1 MSDDNA
7 LQPESG
13 ILGPPTSQPSLQADT
28 SPTAQSKGA
37 ARRTV
42 LTQTIRLATTM
53 TGGVSLAIWMGGVA
67 RELNLLSQASTW
79 RQSLRATSPI
89 PTAGESTTPDDAVRR
104 LYLKLIDLLDVSVSV
119 DVLSGTSAGGINAAL
134 LGLSRVRGLDLGELR
149 DLWINIGSM
158 EQLLR
163 EPTDSDFPS
172 LMYGDNVILQ
182 KLQEQLGTL
191 KSSRQLGLAGFE
203 KAVWVPPPT
212 SLFIT
217 TTLLDGETS
226 RFTDSYGTVVQ
237 DTDHRGMFTFT
248 EQDLATGSVDALA
261 LAARS
266 SSSFPAAFEPAFLP
280 FTQDILKSKS
290 TLPHPAMAGYTS
302 ITRPHWV
309 ADGGLLANRPLAPL
323 LQAVFDRPANRET
336 RRVLLYIVPS
346 AGGLPS
352 QLSEPDA
359 ERFDDPLAM
368 GTSLLKD
375 LGAILE
381 QSISAE
387 IRSIRDHNDTHDE
400 VSGARLRLAE
410 LGRDRALLTPG
421 LLDDYKA
428 RVGAALASPVISA
441 LSRLI
446 STMPA
451 PGKPA
456 ADGQQA
462 MPAVW
467 GPDLRD
473 PETAMADCRKAA
485 QDAITTTWSGVPEDY
500 PSLATFGR
508 PAFDGAKAIVIS
520 MLRNAYL
527 LAESG
532 PDRQELSEAVNAS
545 YSALAGQQSRHQRPR
560 PASIVRE
567 TVEQHP
573 HDTLAAVSSA
583 AAERYARGLAI
594 EPNPVTKTTSDP
606 GSSLIPAWQSLAQ
619 VIADHATLL
628 RNLSETKPEPVASE
642 VKPDARSQTAIRV
655 AAARTVKIYLDYL
668 TTTSVSYVDAVQ
680 VESSRAEGSITEE
693 TATAA
698 GRNTGAVHEA
708 SPPVER
714 VPDGAQAKTAGV
726 SPSQT
731 GEALSAQIATRLF
744 ALHATHR
751 ALSPAAGDVPQ
762 RLELIQVSADT
773 RTLLDPSKQT
783 AASKLTGMQLHHFGA
798 FYKSSWRANDWMW
811 GRLDGVG
818 WLVHM
823 LLDPKRIATVTALQN
838 QATPASEWFFK
849 QLQEFAGPVLETN
862 LKADDESEHNVLTEQ
877 MILKELNYLDDPGRP
892 VPASLPMT
900 ALWVAAT
907 WQRWVV
913 ANELPTLAEEINKDA
928 PGNSTTWTRQVIPPS
943 DDPASML
950 VTLLKEMARL
960 FLGNPV
966 PTETLA
972 GQVGTPLMSRTASKA
987 LATATAAIG
996 GEPRIPKPAR
1006 PAMSFARTVTLA
1018 TYRITKITNGTT
1030 RQLLIAGVGAVIIG
1044 IALAI
1049 QQGTLMGFTG
1059 TAILLAGALMLVLGL
1074 WGLSWRALGAFLSF
1088 LAVLAVAMLALPF
1101 SRHWLFASGS
1111 TNQGLV
1117 FRNAQS
1123 WVTWL
1128 NDAWWHPLLVL
1139 GLIAASL
1146 SAAYL
1151 LGARQ
1156 RATKRTR
1163 RPSAAQDVQDANTTA
1178 SRGGQGTPHG
1188 SSNPPE

>member
-1 MSDDNA
+1 MTDDNA
-7 LQPESG
+7 LRPESG
-13 ILGPPTSQPSLQADT
+13 NSGPPTSQPSPQADT
-28 SPTAQSKGA
+28 SLTAQSTSA

-53 TGGVSLAIWMGGVA
+53 TGGVSLATWMGGVA

-79 RQSLRATSPI
+79 RQSLTATTPI
-89 PTAGESTTPDDAVRR
+89 PTAAESTTPDDAVRR

-191 KSSRQLGLAGFE
+191 KSSRQLGLTGFE
-203 KAVWVPPPT
+203 QPVWVPPPT

-217 TTLLDGETS
+217 TTLLDGEVS

-248 EQDLATGSVDALA
+248 EQDLATGSVNALA

-280 FTQDILKSKS
+280 FMEDIPKSKG

-323 LQAVFDRPANRET
+323 LQAVFDRPADRET

-346 AGGLPS
+346 AGGQPS

-359 ERFDDPLAM
+359 DRFDDPLAM
-368 GTSLLKD
+368 GTSMLKD

-387 IRSIRDHNDTHDE
+387 IRSVRDHNDTHDE
-400 VSGARLRLAE
+400 VSDARLRLAE

-428 RVGAALASPVISA
+428 RVGAALARPVISA

-446 STMPA
+446 STMSA

-456 ADGQQA
+456 TDGQLA
-462 MPAVW
+462 MPAAW

-473 PETAMADCRKAA
+473 PETALANCRAA
-485 QDAITTTWSGVPEDY
+485 ARDAITTTWSIVPEDY

-520 MLRNAYL
+520 ILRNAYL

-532 PDRQELSEAVNAS
+532 PDRQALSEAVNAS
-545 YSALAGQQSRHQRPR
+545 YSTLAGQQNRRQRPR

-567 TVEQHP
+567 IVEQRP
-573 HDTLAAVSSA
+573 QDTLAAVSRA
-583 AAERYARGLAI
+583 AAERYARELALG
-594 EPNPVTKTTSDP
+594 PDPVAKTTGDP
-606 GSSLIPAWQSLAQ
+606 GSSLVQAWQSLAQ
-619 VIADHATLL
+619 VIVDHAALL
-628 RNLSETKPEPVASE
+628 RSLSATKPEPEPVASE
-642 VKPDARSQTAIRV
+642 DEPDARSQTAIRV

-668 TTTSVSYVDAVQ
+668 TTASASHADAAQ
-680 VESSRAEGSITEE
+680 AESSRAEGTITDE
-693 TATAA
+693 TATALA
-698 GRNTGAVHEA
+698 RHTGAVHEA
-708 SPPVER
+708 STPVER

-726 SPSQT
+726 SQFRT
-731 GEALSAQIATRLF
+731 GEALSPQIATRLF

-823 LLDPKRIATVTALQN
+823 LLDPKRIATVTALQD

-849 QLQEFAGPVLETN
+849 QLQEIAGPVPETD
-862 LKADDESEHNVLTEQ
+862 LKADDETEHNVLTEQ
-877 MILKELNYLDDPGRP
+877 IVRKELDYLDDPGRP

-907 WQRWVV
+907 WQRWIV

-928 PGNSTTWTRQVIPPS
+928 PGNSTAWTRQVVPPN
-943 DDPASML
+943 DDPASMQGARL
-950 VTLLKEMARL
+950 DRMAKL

-966 PTETLA
+966 PAETLA
-972 GQVGTPLMSRTASKA
+972 GQVGTPLMSRTAFKA

-996 GEPRIPKPAR
+996 GEPRMPKPAR
-1006 PAMSFARTVTLA
+1006 PAMIFARTVTLA
-1018 TYRITKITNGTT
+1018 TYKITKITNGTT
-1030 RQLLIAGVGAVIIG
+1030 RQLLIAGIWAVIIG

-1049 QQGTLMGFTG
+1049 QQGTLVGFTG

-1074 WGLSWRALGAFLSF
+1074 WGLSWRALVEFLSLLSF
-1088 LAVLAVAMLALPF
+1088 LAVAMLAWPF
-1101 SRHWLFASGS
+1101 SRHWLFASGN

-1163 RPSAAQDVQDANTTA
+1163 RPSAARDAQAANTAA
-1178 SRGGQGTPHG
+1178 SR
-1188 SSNPPE
+1188 S

>member
-1 MSDDNA
+1 MTDDKA
-7 LQPESG
+7 LRPENGNSG
-13 ILGPPTSQPSLQADT
+13 LQTSQPPPQADT
-28 SPTAQSKGA
+28 SLTAQSTSA
-37 ARRTV
+37 ARRTA

-79 RQSLRATSPI
+79 RQSLTATTPI
-89 PTAGESTTPDDAVRR
+89 PTAAESTTPDDAVRR

-191 KSSRQLGLAGFE
+191 KSSRQLGLTGFE
-203 KAVWVPPPT
+203 QAGWVPPPT

-217 TTLLDGETS
+217 TTLLNGEIS

-237 DTDHRGMFTFT
+237 DTDHRGVFTFT
-248 EQDLATGSVDALA
+248 EQDLATGSVNALA

-280 FTQDILKSKS
+280 FMEDIPKSKRA
-290 TLPHPAMAGYTS
+290 LPHPAMAGYTS

-323 LQAVFDRPANRET
+323 LQAVFDRPADRET

-346 AGGLPS
+346 AGGQPS

-359 ERFDDPLAM
+359 DRFDDPLAM
-368 GTSLLKD
+368 GTSMLKD

-400 VSGARLRLAE
+400 VSDARLRLAE

-428 RVGAALASPVISA
+428 RVGAALARPVISA

-456 ADGQQA
+456 ADGQLA
-462 MPAVW
+462 MPAAW

-473 PETAMADCRKAA
+473 PETALANCRKAA
-485 QDAITTTWSGVPEDY
+485 QDAITKPWSSVPEDY
-500 PSLATFGR
+500 ASLATFGR

-520 MLRNAYL
+520 ILRNAYL

-532 PDRQELSEAVNAS
+532 PARQALSQAVDAS
-545 YSALAGQQSRHQRPR
+545 YSTFAGQQNRLQGPR

-567 TVEQHP
+567 IVEQHP
-573 HDTLAAVSSA
+573 QDNLAAVSRA

-594 EPNPVTKTTSDP
+594 EPDPVTKTTGDP

-619 VIADHATLL
+619 VIVDHATVL
-628 RNLSETKPEPVASE
+628 RNLSVSKPEPEPVASE
-642 VKPDARSQTAIRV
+642 KKPDARSQTAIRG

-668 TTTSVSYVDAVQ
+668 TNASHVDAEQ
-680 VESSRAEGSITEE
+680 TESFRSEGARTDE
-693 TATAA
+693 TATAVA
-698 GRNTGAVHEA
+698 RHTGATHEA
-708 SPPVER
+708 STPVDR

-726 SPSQT
+726 SQLQT
-731 GEALSAQIATRLF
+731 REALSRQIATRLF

-823 LLDPKRIATVTALQN
+823 LLDPKRIATVTALQD
-838 QATPASEWFFK
+838 QSMPASESFFK
-849 QLQEFAGPVLETN
+849 QLQEIAGTVPETN
-862 LKADDESEHNVLTEQ
+862 LRADDETEPNVLTEQ
-877 MILKELNYLDDPGRP
+877 MVRKELDYLDDPGLP

-907 WQRWVV
+907 WQRWIV

-928 PGNSTTWTRQVIPPS
+928 PGNSTAWTRQVVTPN
-943 DDPASML
+943 DDPASMQGARL
-950 VTLLKEMARL
+950 DRMAKL

-966 PTETLA
+966 PAEKLA

-996 GEPRIPKPAR
+996 GEPRMPKPVR
-1006 PAMSFARTVTLA
+1006 PAMNFARTVTLA
-1018 TYRITKITNGTT
+1018 TYKITKITNGTT
-1030 RQLLIAGVGAVIIG
+1030 RQLLTAGIWAVIIG

-1049 QQGTLMGFTG
+1049 QQGTLVGFTG

-1074 WGLSWRALGAFLSF
+1074 WGLSRRALRSFLSS
-1088 LAVLAVAMLALPF
+1088 LAVLAVAMLAWPF
-1101 SRHWLFASGS
+1101 SRHWLFASGN

-1128 NDAWWHPLLVL
+1128 NDPWWRPLLVL

-1163 RPSAAQDVQDANTTA
+1163 RPSAARDAQAANNVA
-1178 SRGGQGTPHG
+1178 SR
-1188 SSNPPE
+1188 S